1 MLEELDQLLAELELA
16 LDLLQWEVVALVER
30 AEMDPM
36 VELSEQSAV
45 DQLVLSPL
53 RSLELFENQLGFEE

>member
-30 AEMDPM
+30 AEMDPKAG
-36 VELSEQSAV
+36 LLEQSVA
-45 DQLVLSPL
+45 DQPVLSPL
-53 RSLELFENQLGFEE
+53 QSLELFENQLGFEE